1 MPLII
6 FAYLCDSYFST
17 PLMPLSTS
25 QQSQQSDKPIWYFL
39 FCWTLLNALQA
50 YKLEIHADEAY
61 YWMYSRFLDW
71 GYFDHPPM
79 VAIFIRIGDSLMH
92 NELGLRLMT
101 ILASTA
107 SVYLLWLIL
116 KKYAVDALAFIL
128 VISGIFIFHIYGFIT
143 TPDAPLFFFSVL
155 FYFFYQK
162 YVEKDSLALALI
174 LGIVTACMLY
184 SKYHAVLLILFTVV
198 SNIKLLKRMSFWG
211 IAALAVALYMPHIY
225 WQMAHNYPSI
235 NYHLY
240 DRSAANY
247 DLSNSYLY
255 IPGQLLMA
263 GPVIGWFL
271 FYKAFTIRIKDAF
284 IRCLLVNCIGTFI
297 FFFISTF
304 RGEAQ
309 PHWTLIAFAPLAML
323 VLIRFKQ
330 MDALPKWFYRL
341 AILNICFI
349 LFLRIS
355 IMFNLPPIARI
366 GEIKSFYGH
375 REWARAIRQKAGNSY
390 VIMAD
395 GFQDPSKYNYYTNSI
410 KGFSYDSRY
419 YRRTQYDIWP
429 IEERF
434 QHQRVYYLQDLP
446 NRQTTDTIKVKAGK
460 WYAKWVDDA
469 RTYQQVDIATD
480 NYKVKLSPGQNDT
493 LVLKLTNPYPYPIN
507 FSNYGQRNEVVMGA
521 CFFIGDLMVSGKQ
534 ADSTF
539 NQILLPPGESSLYT
553 YTLTAPLKKGKY
565 DVLFSIR
572 TEPFEG
578 SKNSRV
584 IHLTVE

>member
-1 MPLII
+1 MPL
-6 FAYLCDSYFST
+6 
-17 PLMPLSTS
+17 LSS
-25 QQSQQSDKPIWYFL
+25 QQAPSSDKPIWYFL
-39 FCWTLLNALQA
+39 LCWTILNALQA

-116 KKYAVDALAFIL
+116 KKYAVDALSFIL

-143 TPDAPLFFFSVL
+143 TPDAPLFFFTVL

-162 YVEKDSLALALI
+162 YLESNTWLLTLAL
-174 LGIVTACMLY
+174 GVVTACMLY
-184 SKYHAVLLILFTVV
+184 SKYHAVLLIVFTLL
-198 SNIKLLKRMSFWG
+198 SNIKLLKRGSFWG
-211 IAALAVALYMPHIY
+211 IVILAVALYIPHIL
-225 WQMAHNYPSI
+225 WQFNHGFPSVS
-235 NYHLY
+235 YHLY
-240 DRSAANY
+240 DRSESEY
-247 DLSNSYLY
+247 DPSNSFLY

-271 FYKAFTIRIKDAF
+271 FYKAFTIKVKDAF

-309 PHWTLIAFAPLAML
+309 PHWTLIAFASLAML
-323 VLIRFKQ
+323 VLIQFKQ
-330 MDALPKWFYRL
+330 RNYAMPKWFYRAAVINL
-341 AILNICFI
+341 CLI

-355 IMFNLPPIARI
+355 LMFQLAPIAKI
-366 GEIKSFYGH
+366 GEIKSFYGY
-375 REWARAIRQKAGNSY
+375 RKWAQAIKQKAGNNF

-395 GFQDPSKYNYYTNSI
+395 GFQNPSKYNYYTNCT

-419 YRRTQYDIWP
+419 YRHTQYDIWP
-429 IEERF
+429 IEEAF
-434 QHQRVYYLQDLP
+434 QHKRAYYLQDLP
-446 NRQTTDTIKVKAGK
+446 TGLTTDTIKVKSGK
-460 WYAKWVDDA
+460 WYAEWIEDT
-469 RTYQQVDIATD
+469 RTYQKVIIDV
-480 NYKVKLSPGQNDT
+480 NSYKVKLSPLQKT
-493 LVLKLTNPYPYPIN
+493 ILVLKLTNPYPYPIN
-507 FSNYGQRNEVVMGA
+507 FSNVGNKHEVVLGA
-521 CFFIGDLMVSGKQ
+521 CFFKGDVMVNGEK
-534 ADSTF
+534 ADSSF
-539 NQILLPPGESSLYT
+539 NRISLQPGASLAHKF
-553 YTLTAPLKKGKY
+553 TLTAPAEKGNY

-572 TEPFEG
+572 TTPFAG
-578 SKNSRV
+578 AKNSRV

>member
-1 MPLII
+1 MP
-6 FAYLCDSYFST
+6 
-17 PLMPLSTS
+17 STS
-25 QQSQQSDKPIWYFL
+25 LKPLQSDKPIWYFL
-39 FCWTLLNALQA
+39 LFWTVLNALQA

-101 ILASTA
+101 ILSSTA
-107 SVYLLWLIL
+107 SIYLLWLIL
-116 KKYAVDALAFIL
+116 KKYAVDALAFML
-128 VISGIFIFHIYGFIT
+128 VVSGIFIFHIYGFIT
-143 TPDAPLFFFSVL
+143 TPDPPLFFFSVL
-155 FYFFYQK
+155 FYFLYQK
-162 YVEKDSLALALI
+162 YIENDTWLLTLA

-184 SKYHAVLLILFTVV
+184 SKYHALLLILFTVI

-211 IAALAVALYMPHIY
+211 IVVLAIALYIPHIY
-225 WQMAHNYPSI
+225 WQINHNYPSI

-240 DRSAANY
+240 DRSAAKY

-255 IPGQLLMA
+255 VPGQLLMA
-263 GPVIGWFL
+263 GPLIGWFL
-271 FYKAFTIRIKDAF
+271 YYKAFTIRVKDTF
-284 IRCLLVNCIGTFI
+284 IRCLLVNCICTFI

-309 PHWTLIAFAPLAML
+309 PHWTLITFAPLAML

-330 MDALPKWFYRL
+330 FEAPPKWFYRL
-341 AILNICFI
+341 AYINTGLI

-355 IMFNLPPIARI
+355 IMFNLPPIALI
-366 GEIKSFYGH
+366 GQIKSFYGFK
-375 REWARAIRQKAGNSY
+375 EWAQQVHKKAGDSY

-395 GFQDPSKYNYYTNSI
+395 GFQNPSKYNYYTNSA

-429 IEERF
+429 IEEQF
-434 QHQRVYYLQDLP
+434 QHQRVYYLQD
-446 NRQTTDTIKVKAGK
+446 NHSSATVDTIKTKHDK
-460 WYAKWVDDA
+460 WYGEWVNDT
-469 RTYQQVDIATD
+469 RTYQQISIETD
-480 NYKVKLSPGQNDT
+480 NYKVKLAPGGHKAI
-493 LVLKLTNPYPYPIN
+493 VLQITNPYPYPVN
-507 FSNYGQRNEVVMGA
+507 FSNQGNTHEVVMGA
-521 CFFIGDLMVSGKQ
+521 CFFKGDMMVLGQK

-539 NQILLPPGESSLYT
+539 NHILLPPHESSLYT
-553 YTLTAPLKKGKY
+553 FTLTAPVEKSTY

-572 TEPFEG
+572 TTPFEG

>member
-1 MPLII
+1 
-6 FAYLCDSYFST
+6 
-17 PLMPLSTS
+17 MPLSSS
-25 QQSQQSDKPIWYFL
+25 QKAPQPDKPIWYFL
-39 FCWTLLNALQA
+39 LCWTILNALQA

-79 VAIFIRIGDSLMH
+79 VAIFIRIGDSLVH

-116 KKYAVDALAFIL
+116 KKYAVDALSFIL

-143 TPDAPLFFFSVL
+143 TPDAPLFFFTVL

-162 YVEKDSLALALI
+162 YIENDTWLLTLA

-184 SKYHAVLLILFTVV
+184 SKYHAVLLILFTVA
-198 SNIKLLKRMSFWG
+198 SNIKLLKRGSFWA
-211 IAALAVALYMPHIY
+211 IAVLAVALYMPHIL
-225 WQMAHNYPSI
+225 WQINHNYPSI

-240 DRSAANY
+240 DRSASEY

-263 GPVIGWFL
+263 GPVISWFL
-271 FYKAFTIRIKDAF
+271 FYKAFTVRIKDAF
-284 IRCLLVNCIGTFI
+284 IRCLLVNCIGTFA

-309 PHWTLIAFAPLAML
+309 PHWTLIAFASLAML
-323 VLIRFKQ
+323 VLIRLKQ
-330 MDALPKWFYRL
+330 PGSAMPKWFYRL
-341 AILNICFI
+341 AAINICLI

-355 IMFNLPPIARI
+355 IMFQLPPIANI
-366 GEIKSFYGH
+366 GEIKSFYAFK
-375 REWARAIRQKAGNSY
+375 EWARVVKKKAGDHY

-395 GFQDPSKYNYYTNSI
+395 GFQNPSKYNYYTNST

-419 YRRTQYDIWP
+419 YRKTQYDIWP

-434 QHQRVYYLQDLP
+434 QHQKVYYLQDAPLAA
-446 NRQTTDTIKVKAGK
+446 TSDTIKVKAGK
-460 WYAKWVDDA
+460 WYAEWVDDV
-469 RTYQQVDIATD
+469 RTYQQVSIDAD
-480 NYKVKLSPGQNDT
+480 NYKVKLSPGQQKPI
-493 LVLKLTNPYPYPIN
+493 VLKLTNPYPYPIN
-507 FSNYGQRNEVVMGA
+507 FGNAGFKHEVIIGA
-521 CFFIGDLMVSGKQ
+521 CFFRGDVMVNGEK
-534 ADSTF
+534 ADSSFNHISLQPGASALHTF
-539 NQILLPPGESSLYT
+539 MLK
-553 YTLTAPLKKGKY
+553 APAEKGKY

-572 TEPFEG
+572 TTPFEG

-584 IHLTVE
+584 LHLTVE